1 MRPGGLS
8 GSGNFE
14 LSFRD
19 LLEKKDFVAAG
30 LACLERL
37 IDSTPTDVFTAIS
50 HTMKECFV

>member
-8 GSGNFE
+8 GFGNFE

-19 LLEKKDFVAAG
+19 LWEKKDFVAAG

-37 IDSTPTDVFTAIS
+37 TDVFTAIF